1 MARQT
6 KLDAQLTRTRIVEA
20 ALAAFAGRG
29 VRATTL
35 EDVAACAGVTR
46 GAVYWHFADKPALV
60 SEVISGLEWPLDIG
74 PDIESYREHPLPLRL
89 LRLQLWRQM
98 ERCVSA
104 TRQWQQVQLVLGHG
118 VRSELGGAPLAQLEE
133 TMART
138 VQRLGRVMT
147 IAHRRGQLRAGLAP
161 MAVARGLHAVGRAML
176 AEHASEPAHSQRP
189 VSPLCLELFMKGA
202 AAETVQVAPVLSPR
216 LG

>member
-6 KLDAQLTRTRIVEA
+6 KLEAQLTRARIVEA

-60 SEVISGLEWPLDIG
+60 SEVIAGLEWPLDIG
-74 PDIESYREHPLPLRL
+74 ADIESYREHPQPLGL
-89 LRLQLWRQM
+89 LRLQMWRQL
-98 ERCVSA
+98 ERCVGA

-118 VRSELGGAPLAQLEE
+118 VRSELGAASLARLEQ

-176 AEHASEPAHSQRP
+176 SEHASEPGRP
-189 VSPLCLELFMKGA
+189 PRLASPLCLELFMAGA
-202 AAETVQVAPVLSPR
+202 ATAAS
-216 LG
+216 

>member
-1 MARQT
+1 MGRQT
-6 KLDAQLTRTRIVEA
+6 KLEAQLTRTRIVEA

-60 SEVISGLEWPLDIG
+60 SEVIAGLEWPLDIG
-74 PDIESYREHPLPLRL
+74 PEIESYREHPWPLRL

-118 VRSELGGAPLAQLEE
+118 ARLELGGACLAQLEE

-138 VQRLGRVMT
+138 VQRLSRVMT

-161 MAVARGLHAVGRAML
+161 VAVARGLHAVGRAML
-176 AEHASEPAHSQRP
+176 SEHASGLAPSPRL
-189 VSPLCLELFMKGA
+189 VSPLCLELFIRGA
-202 AAETVQVAPVLSPR
+202 TAGTEPLADSR
-216 LG
+216 

>member
-1 MARQT
+1 VARQT
-6 KLDAQLTRTRIVEA
+6 KSEAQLTRARIVEA

-46 GAVYWHFADKPALV
+46 GAVYWHFADKPSLV

-74 PDIESYREHPLPLRL
+74 ADIESYCRHPQPLRL
-89 LRLQLWRQM
+89 LRLQLWQQM
-98 ERCVSA
+98 ERCVGT

-118 VRSELGGAPLAQLEE
+118 VRSELGAASLAQLEE

-138 VQRLGRVMT
+138 IQRLGRVMT
-147 IAHRRGQLRAGLAP
+147 IAHGHGQLRAGLAP
-161 MAVARGLHAVGRAML
+161 IAVARGLHTVGKAML
-176 AEHASEPAHSQRP
+176 SEHASEPAPAPRLA
-189 VSPLCLELFMKGA
+189 SPLCLELFMAGA
-202 AAETVQVAPVLSPR
+202 AAGAA
-216 LG
+216 